1 MNWQKQAVTGMT
13 LFDLA
18 LKNIRRNMK
27 SYGLYIGSTIFSIII
42 YFTFAM
48 LKHSDDIS
56 GLAETSKQM
65 QAVMSASAFV
75 LMIFVAIFILYSNSF
90 FMKKRKKEVALYSLL
105 GVRKRSIGFLLF
117 FENIVIGLIALVIGV
132 GLGFLLSQALLALLL
147 KLMGLSLSVGFAFSM
162 QAVIETVVVFFLI
175 FLVTS
180 LLGYRVIYK
189 FKLIDLFQAEKKGE
203 AQPKAR
209 ILSALI
215 GVLALAGAYWLAL
228 QDLMTSSA
236 WRIFGLAMPLIIIGF
251 TILGSY
257 LLFNSVLVYVLNLLK
272 KSKNWAWK
280 GLNLMTSSQ
289 LLYRIRGNAKT
300 LTIIATLSAT
310 TITAGGAI
318 FGTYYNTEKNV
329 EQFTPFSFMWEGEE
343 QDIDSGI
350 VEDAVSF
357 EAKDITIEGEVY
369 DQSYYVI
376 DEETFMKLTEAL
388 GWDVENVDLAKDE
401 VIMADPFYDERLE
414 EKAATV
420 EVGNDVKAVD
430 QFFEQ
435 PLFNIQT
442 LPGITLVMD
451 DASFQELDGEEG
463 TYQAVQTADYKD
475 HLELSKE
482 LEEKTEHFSS
492 AVQSYQD
499 SIESSGAMLFVGSF
513 LGLVFLVA
521 TGSIIFFKMMTEAE
535 EDKGKYTVLYK
546 IGVSKKEMKKTVR
559 YQVGLIFLAPLVLGL
574 MHGAVALMA
583 FSNLL
588 DMNLWEPVI
597 IWMAAYTLIY
607 ILYYVV
613 TVRGFNK
620 TITQPAAQEG

>member
-1 MNWQKQAVTGMT
+1 MT

-27 SYGLYIGSTIFSIII
+27 SYGLYVGSTVFSIII
-42 YFTFAM
+42 YFTFAT

-56 GLAETSKQM
+56 GLADTSKQM
-65 QAVMSASAFV
+65 QAIMSASAFV

-117 FENIVIGLIALVIGV
+117 FENIVIGLISLLVGV
-132 GLGFLLSQALLALLL
+132 GLGFWLSQALLSLLL

-162 QAVIETVVVFFLI
+162 QAVIETVVIFFLI

-189 FKLIDLFQAEKKGE
+189 FKLIDLFHAEKKGE
-203 AQPKAR
+203 AQPRAR
-209 ILSALI
+209 MISALI
-215 GVLALAGAYWLAL
+215 GVLALVLAYWLAL

-236 WRIFGLAMPLIIIGF
+236 WRILGLAMPLVIIGL

-272 KSKNWAWK
+272 KRKNWAWK
-280 GLNLMTSSQ
+280 GLNLMTASQ

-318 FGTYYNTEKNV
+318 FGTYYNTEKSV
-329 EQFTPFSFMWEGEE
+329 EEFTPFSFMWEGEE
-343 QDIDSGI
+343 QEIDAEI
-350 VEDAVSF
+350 IEDAISF
-357 EAKDITIEGEVY
+357 EAKDVVVKGEEY

-376 DEETFMKLTEAL
+376 DEATFLKLTKLL
-388 GWDVENVDLAKDE
+388 GWDIENPDLAEDE
-401 VIMADPFYDERLE
+401 AIIVDPFFDERWQDKTEAVTLKE
-414 EKAATV
+414 
-420 EVGNDVKAVD
+420 NDVKKVEK
-430 QFFEQ
+430 QYKKT
-435 PLFNIQT
+435 LFNTPT
-442 LPGITLVMD
+442 LPGATLVVD
-451 DASFQELDGEEG
+451 DGTFQEVDGENA
-463 TYQAVQTADYKD
+463 TYQAIQTANNKD
-475 HLELSKE
+475 HLDVSKE
-482 LEEKTEHFSS
+482 LEAKTENFSS
-492 AVQSYQD
+492 AVQSYRD
-499 SIESSGAMLFVGSF
+499 SIEASGAMLFVGSF

-535 EDKGKYTVLYK
+535 EDKDKYAVLYK

-559 YQVGLIFLAPLVLGL
+559 YQIGLIFVAPLVLGL
-574 MHGAVALMA
+574 MHGTVALMA

-588 DMNLWEPVI
+588 QMNLWVPII
-597 IWMAAYTLIY
+597 IWMAAYTIIY
-607 ILYYVV
+607 ILYYVI
-613 TVRGFNK
+613 TARGFNK
-620 TITQPAAQEG
+620 TILQTVQEG

>member
-1 MNWQKQAVTGMT
+1 MT
-13 LFDLA
+13 LFELA

-48 LKHSDDIS
+48 LKHSDDIG

-117 FENIVIGLIALVIGV
+117 FENIVIGLIALIVGV
-132 GLGFLLSQALLALLL
+132 GLGFLLSQALLSLLL

-189 FKLIDLFQAEKKGE
+189 FKLIDLFHAEKKGE

-209 ILSALI
+209 VVSAII
-215 GVLALAGAYWLAL
+215 GVAALVGAYWLAL
-228 QDLMTSSA
+228 QDLMNSPA
-236 WRIFGLAMPLIIIGF
+236 WRILGLAMPLVIIGL

-257 LLFNSVLVYVLNLLK
+257 LLFSSVLVYVLNLLK

-318 FGTYYNTEKNV
+318 FGTYYNTEKSV
-329 EQFTPFSFMWEGEE
+329 EENIPFSFMWEGEE
-343 QDIDSGI
+343 QDIDTEI

-357 EAKDITIEGEVY
+357 EAKDIIVPGETY

-376 DEETFMKLTEAL
+376 DEKTFMKLTEAL
-388 GWDVENVDLAKDE
+388 GWDVGNVDLEQDE
-401 VIMADPFYDERLE
+401 AVMVDPYFDERWQD
-414 EKAATV
+414 KVDTV
-420 EVGNDVKAVD
+420 EIGDDEKTVE
-430 QFFEQ
+430 QFYEK
-435 PLFNIQT
+435 PLFNAPT
-442 LPGITLVMD
+442 LPGTVLVVD
-451 DASFQELDGEEG
+451 DAFFQELDGENAA
-463 TYQAVQTADYKD
+463 YQAVQTANYKD

-482 LEEKTEHFSS
+482 LEAKTERFSS

-499 SIESSGAMLFVGSF
+499 SIEASGAMLFVGSF

-535 EDKGKYTVLYK
+535 EDKDKYAVLYK

-559 YQVGLIFLAPLVLGL
+559 YQVGLIFLAPLILGL
-574 MHGAVALMA
+574 MHGTVALMA

-588 DMNLWEPVI
+588 QMNLWEPVI
-597 IWMAAYTLIY
+597 IWMAAYTMIY
-607 ILYYVV
+607 ILYYVI

-620 TITQPAAQEG
+620 TIIQTVTQEG

>member
-1 MNWQKQAVTGMT
+1 MT
-13 LFDLA
+13 LFELA

-27 SYGLYIGSTIFSIII
+27 SYGLYVGSTVFSIII

-117 FENIVIGLIALVIGV
+117 FENIVIGLVALVVGV
-132 GLGFLLSQALLALLL
+132 GLGFLLSQALLSLLL

-162 QAVIETVVVFFLI
+162 QAVIETVVVFFVI

-180 LLGYRVIYK
+180 LLGYRVIYR
-189 FKLIDLFQAEKKGE
+189 FKLIDLFHAEKQGE

-209 ILSALI
+209 TISALI

-228 QDLMTSSA
+228 QDLISSPA
-236 WRIFGLAMPLIIIGF
+236 WRILGLAMPLVIIGL

-257 LLFNSVLVYVLNLLK
+257 LLFSSVLVYVLNLLK
-272 KSKNWAWK
+272 KSKKWSWR

-310 TITAGGAI
+310 TLTAGGAI
-318 FGTYYNTEKNV
+318 FGTYYNTEKSV
-329 EQFTPFSFMWEGEE
+329 EEMVPFSFMWEGEA
-343 QDIDSGI
+343 QDIDADI
-350 VEDAVSF
+350 VEDEVSF
-357 EAKDITIEGEVY
+357 EAKDVTVPGESY

-376 DEETFMKLTEAL
+376 DEKTFMKLAEAL
-388 GWDVENVDLAKDE
+388 GWDVENVDLTKDE
-401 VIMADPFYDERLE
+401 VIMTDPYYDERWE
-414 EKAATV
+414 DKAETV
-420 EVGNDVKAVD
+420 EIGDDVKTVD
-430 QFFEQ
+430 AFYEE
-435 PLFNIQT
+435 PLFNQLT
-442 LPGITLVMD
+442 LPGPVLVMD
-451 DASFQELDGEEG
+451 NVSYQELEGEN
-463 TYQAVQTADYKD
+463 TAYQAVQIADYKN
-475 HLELSKE
+475 HLDLSKE
-482 LEEKTEHFSS
+482 LEAKTKEFSS

-499 SIESSGAMLFVGSF
+499 SIEASGAMLFVGSF

-535 EDKGKYTVLYK
+535 EDKDKYAVLYK

-559 YQVGLIFLAPLVLGL
+559 YQVGLIFLAPLILGL
-574 MHGAVALMA
+574 MHGTVALMA

-588 DMNLWEPVI
+588 QMNLWEPVI
-597 IWMAAYTLIY
+597 IWMAAYTMIY
-607 ILYYVV
+607 ILYYVI

-620 TITQPAAQEG
+620 TITQTVTQEG

>member
-1 MNWQKQAVTGMT
+1 MT
-13 LFDLA
+13 LFELA

-117 FENIVIGLIALVIGV
+117 FENIVIGLVALVVGV
-132 GLGFLLSQALLALLL
+132 GLGFLLSQALLSLLL

-162 QAVIETVVVFFLI
+162 QAVIETVIVFFLI

-189 FKLIDLFQAEKKGE
+189 FKLIDLFHAEKQGE

-209 ILSALI
+209 VVSAII
-215 GVLALAGAYWLAL
+215 GVIALAAAYWLAL
-228 QDLMTSSA
+228 QDLMTSSV
-236 WRIFGLAMPLIIIGF
+236 WRIFGLAMPLVIIGL
-251 TILGSY
+251 TVLGSY
-257 LLFNSVLVYVLNLLK
+257 LLFSSVLVYVLNLLK
-272 KSKNWAWK
+272 KSKSWAWK

-289 LLYRIRGNAKT
+289 LLYRIRGNVKT

-318 FGTYYNTEKNV
+318 FGTYYNTEKSV
-329 EQFTPFSFMWEGEE
+329 EENIPFSFMWEGEE
-343 QDIDSGI
+343 QDIDTEI

-357 EAKDITIEGEVY
+357 EAKDIVVPGETY

-388 GWDVENVDLAKDE
+388 GWDVGNVDLEQDE
-401 VIMADPFYDERLE
+401 AVLIDPYFDERW
-414 EKAATV
+414 KDKVGTV
-420 EVGNDVKAVD
+420 E
-430 QFFEQ
+430 
-435 PLFNIQT
+435 I
-442 LPGITLVMD
+442 D
-451 DASFQELDGEEG
+451 DD
-463 TYQAVQTADYKD
+463 
-475 HLELSKE
+475 
-482 LEEKTEHFSS
+482 EKTVTSFMKNHCLMLLPYRE
-492 AVQSYQD
+492 QS
-499 SIESSGAMLFVGSF
+499 
-513 LGLVFLVA
+513 
-521 TGSIIFFKMMTEAE
+521 
-535 EDKGKYTVLYK
+535 
-546 IGVSKKEMKKTVR
+546 
-559 YQVGLIFLAPLVLGL
+559 
-574 MHGAVALMA
+574 
-583 FSNLL
+583 
-588 DMNLWEPVI
+588 
-597 IWMAAYTLIY
+597 
-607 ILYYVV
+607 
-613 TVRGFNK
+613 
-620 TITQPAAQEG
+620 

>member
-1 MNWQKQAVTGMT
+1 MT
-13 LFDLA
+13 LFELA

-117 FENIVIGLIALVIGV
+117 FENIVIGLVALVVGV
-132 GLGFLLSQALLALLL
+132 GLGFLLSQALLSLLL

-162 QAVIETVVVFFLI
+162 QAVIETVIVFFLI

-189 FKLIDLFQAEKKGE
+189 FKLIDLFHAEKQGE

-209 ILSALI
+209 VVSAII
-215 GVLALAGAYWLAL
+215 GVIALAAAYWLAL
-228 QDLMTSSA
+228 QDLMTSSV
-236 WRIFGLAMPLIIIGF
+236 WRIFGLAMPLVIIGL
-251 TILGSY
+251 TVLGSY
-257 LLFNSVLVYVLNLLK
+257 LLFSSVLVYVLNLLK
-272 KSKNWAWK
+272 KRKSWAWK

-318 FGTYYNTEKNV
+318 FGTYYNTEKSV
-329 EQFTPFSFMWEGEE
+329 EENIPFSFMWEGEE
-343 QDIDSGI
+343 QDIDTEI

-357 EAKDITIEGEVY
+357 EAKDIVVPGETY

-388 GWDVENVDLAKDE
+388 GWDVGNVDLEQDE
-401 VIMADPFYDERLE
+401 AVMIDPYFDERW
-414 EKAATV
+414 KDKVDTV
-420 EVGNDVKAVD
+420 EIDDDEKTVD
-430 QFFEQ
+430 QFYEK
-435 PLFNIQT
+435 PLFNAPT
-442 LPGITLVMD
+442 LPGTVLVVD
-451 DASFQELDGEEG
+451 DASFQELDGENAI
-463 TYQAVQTADYKD
+463 YQAVQTANYKD

-482 LEEKTEHFSS
+482 LEAKTERFSS

-499 SIESSGAMLFVGSF
+499 SIEASGAMLFVGSF

-535 EDKGKYTVLYK
+535 EDKDKYAVLYK
-546 IGVSKKEMKKTVR
+546 IGVSKKEMKKTIR
-559 YQVGLIFLAPLVLGL
+559 YQVGLIFLAPLMLGL
-574 MHGAVALMA
+574 THGTVALMA

-588 DMNLWEPVI
+588 QMNLWEPVI
-597 IWMAAYTLIY
+597 IWMAAYTMIY
-607 ILYYVV
+607 ILYYVI

-620 TITQPAAQEG
+620 TITQTVTQEG

>member
-1 MNWQKQAVTGMT
+1 MT
-13 LFDLA
+13 LFELA

-117 FENIVIGLIALVIGV
+117 FENIVIGLVALVIGV
-132 GLGFLLSQALLALLL
+132 GLGFLLSQALLSLLL

-162 QAVIETVVVFFLI
+162 QAVIETVVVFFVI

-180 LLGYRVIYK
+180 LLGYRVIYR
-189 FKLIDLFQAEKKGE
+189 FKLIDLFHAEKQGE

-209 ILSALI
+209 TISALI

-228 QDLMTSSA
+228 QDLMTSSV
-236 WRIFGLAMPLIIIGF
+236 WRIFGLAMPLVIIGL
-251 TILGSY
+251 TVLGSY
-257 LLFNSVLVYVLNLLK
+257 LLFSSVLVYVLNLLK
-272 KSKNWAWK
+272 KSKSWAWK
-280 GLNLMTSSQ
+280 GLNLMTTSQ
-289 LLYRIRGNAKT
+289 LLYRVRGNAKT

-329 EQFTPFSFMWEGEE
+329 EENVPFSFMWEGEE
-343 QDIDSGI
+343 QNIDSEI

-357 EAKDITIEGEVY
+357 ETKDIVVPGEPY

-388 GWDVENVDLAKDE
+388 GWDVGDIDLEQDE
-401 VIMADPFYDERLE
+401 AVVVDPFFDERWQ
-414 EKAATV
+414 EKADTV
-420 EVGNDVKAVD
+420 ELGNDEKKVE
-430 QFFEQ
+430 QFYEK
-435 PLFNIQT
+435 PLFNVPT
-442 LPGITLVMD
+442 LPGTVLVMND
-451 DASFQELDGEEG
+451 TSFQELDGDKT
-463 TYQAVQTADYKD
+463 TYQAVQISDYKD
-475 HLELSKE
+475 HLDLSKE
-482 LEEKTEHFSS
+482 LEAKTEGFSS
-492 AVQSYQD
+492 AAQMYQD
-499 SIESSGAMLFVGSF
+499 SIEASGAMLFVGSF

-535 EDKGKYTVLYK
+535 EDKDKYAVLYK
-546 IGVSKKEMKKTVR
+546 IGVSKKEMKKTIR

-583 FSNLL
+583 FANLL

-597 IWMAAYTLIY
+597 IWMAAYTMIY
-607 ILYYVV
+607 ILYYVI

-620 TITQPAAQEG
+620 TITQTVTQEG